1 MAEQIVEMRLPNEGV
16 VLARVN
22 AVDGGGAEKV
32 AALPNFDFTDVT
44 RTLEGVATAVDAALT
59 KVAPSKVVLELGLEV
74 GAKNGKVSG
83 LLIEGE
89 GRGSLRVTL
98 EWAGKGAGA

>member
-1 MAEQIVEMRLPNEGV
+1 MAEQIVEMRLPNEAV

-22 AVDGGGAEKV
+22 ALDGGGAEKV
-32 AALPNFDFTDVT
+32 AALPGFDFKDVT

-83 LLIEGE
+83 LLVEGE
-89 GRGSLRVTL
+89 GRGSIRVTL
-98 EWAGKGAGA
+98 EWAKNSSGG

>member
-1 MAEQIVEMRLPNEGV
+1 MEEQIVEMRLPNDAV

-32 AALPNFDFTDVT
+32 AALPSFDFTDVT
-44 RTLEGVATAVDAALT
+44 RTLEGVATAVNAALSKAT
-59 KVAPSKVVLELGLEV
+59 PSKVVLELGLEV
-74 GAKNGKVSG
+74 GAKNGKLSG

-89 GRGSLRVTL
+89 GRGSIRVTL
-98 EWAGKGAGA
+98 EWAGPSASV

>member
-1 MAEQIVEMRLPNEGV
+1 MEMRLPNDAT

-32 AALPNFDFTDVT
+32 AALPSFDFKDVT
-44 RTLEGVATAVDAALT
+44 RTLAGVATAVDAALD
-59 KVAPSKVVLELGLEV
+59 KVKPSKVVLEFGLEV

-98 EWAGKGAGA
+98 EWAGDSAGA